1 MTGMTS
7 HDAARAW
14 LATDPDPITRA
25 ELKELLEAAG
35 AGDPE
40 AARTL
45 EDAFSGPLT
54 FGTAGLRGRM
64 GAGPHRMNLVVFA
77 QATAGLADWLRDNGH
92 AEGRVMVRR
101 QYSSAGEVSVPPPSW
116 APKMT
121 STGSA
126 RASVRSAMSVE

>member
-1 MTGMTS
+1 MS
-7 HDAARAW
+7 R
-14 LATDPDPITRA
+14 
-25 ELKELLEAAG
+25 
-35 AGDPE
+35 
-40 AARTL
+40 
-45 EDAFSGPLT
+45 S
-54 FGTAGLRGRM
+54 TA
-64 GAGPHRMNLVVFA
+64 
-77 QATAGLADWLRDNGH
+77 